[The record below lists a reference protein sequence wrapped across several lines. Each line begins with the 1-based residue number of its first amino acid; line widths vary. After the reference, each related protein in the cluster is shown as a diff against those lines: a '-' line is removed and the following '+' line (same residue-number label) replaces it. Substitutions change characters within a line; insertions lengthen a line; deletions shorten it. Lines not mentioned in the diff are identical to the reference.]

1 MIPKNIEKYQK
12 YYSDSR
18 FWRKVLTL
26 GRKAGLKVV
35 YAALLLYYLMVD
47 GSVPVKDKIWI
58 TGALGYFIF
67 PVDLLPDFLIPPVG
81 FSDDLAVL
89 LFALNKVKTSITP
102 QVNLR
107 AKESLQKFFGQV
119 GEDQLAELDR
129 LCQE

>member
-58 TGALGYFIF
+58 TGHWGILFFRSTCYRIF
-67 PVDLLPDFLIPPVG
+67 
-81 FSDDLAVL
+81 
-89 LFALNKVKTSITP
+89 
-102 QVNLR
+102 
-107 AKESLQKFFGQV
+107 
-119 GEDQLAELDR
+119 
-129 LCQE
+129 